1 MRTQPLLGLKMR
13 RGWLCLSAVHP
24 HGLFWVC
31 FPLEQMKEGDGDVCE
46 EVHYIKSAFECG
58 VPVEEVKSLLEIQ
71 KLLLEIKKLEKELKI

>member
-1 MRTQPLLGLKMR
+1 
-13 RGWLCLSAVHP
+13 
-24 HGLFWVC
+24 
-31 FPLEQMKEGDGDVCE
+31 MKEGDADVCE